1 MYERSA
7 IVLERYF
14 EKLFSFNKDNNLKIC
29 FQNYENLLSGLD
41 TYKEVITKEEE
52 VLTEFDK
59 IALEIEKVQKE
70 QEKLYNSNSIQE
82 EERNKIFSD
91 LDGNPEEIE
100 TKLRKI
106 ENTLDQNNERL
117 KEVREEYINAL
128 RVFEE
133 KQKERKSCNKEKR
146 IAEKDFLKE
155 LQDGET
161 NFQAIN
167 SQDITKLQNFV
178 NQDNEDI
185 KTEIESIMVRNGKNE
200 KIAFNKD
207 VIKKAVEVRTDIAIR
222 EAECYLQIY
231 EKLNKLL
238 QEASNDTIKLNKY
251 KKTLRD
257 VTVKL
262 RFLDAEKEYIVSF
275 LDNERMTAINGLK
288 AHKQLMKEACLNFDN
303 DIEQINNL
311 YELLLRET
319 NGKST
324 KKAYKEL
331 YNKTYLKDIE
341 EKEKNFEEEKSN
353 IKINIGAVI
362 NFNYWRIDGIKN
374 IYHTFH
380 DEVTEKFEKDLSEY
394 RIDDED
400 ENFIEEIEQLE
411 EKTIIKETQG
421 FIKIEDE
428 DKIDDEELED
438 EQYDDEEIEEDETE
452 DEVVEEYIIED
463 EEDIPVKRYTDKRR
477 KLKNL
482 INQNIIIYEDGSEEI
497 EEEEIQS
504 KKKSANK
511 KNKNNKKEKKGILN
525 KFFKN

>member
-41 TYKEVITKEEE
+41 TYKEVITKEEK

-59 IALEIEKVQKE
+59 IALEIEKIQKE
-70 QEKLYNSNSIQE
+70 QEKLCNSNFTQE
-82 EERNKIFSD
+82 DERNKIFND
-91 LDGNPEEIE
+91 LDGDPEEIE
-100 TKLRKI
+100 IKLRKI
-106 ENTLDQNNERL
+106 ENTIDKNNERL
-117 KEVREEYINAL
+117 KEIREEYIHAL
-128 RVFEE
+128 RIFEE
-133 KQKERKSCNKEKR
+133 KQKERKNCNKEKR
-146 IAEKDFLKE
+146 VAEKDFLKN
-155 LQDGET
+155 LQDAET
-161 NFQAIN
+161 ESQGIN
-167 SQDITKLQNFV
+167 SQDITRLQNFID
-178 NQDNEDI
+178 QEKEDI
-185 KTEIESIMVRNGKNE
+185 KTEIESIMIKNGKNE

-207 VIKKAVEVRTDIAIR
+207 VIKKAVEIRTDIANR

-238 QEASNDTIKLNKY
+238 QEANNDTIKLNKY

-262 RFLDAEKEYIVSF
+262 KFLNAEKEYIVSF

-288 AHKQLMKEACLNFDN
+288 AHKQLMKEACSNFEK

-319 NGKST
+319 TGKST

-380 DEVTEKFEKDLSEY
+380 DEITEKFEKDLSEY
-394 RIDDED
+394 KIDDE
-400 ENFIEEIEQLE
+400 EERIEEKENLE
-411 EKTIIKETQG
+411 EKNDIEEKEN

-428 DKIDDEELED
+428 DKIDYIDNEEKDENENITDNVLPLKIYVDLEG
-438 EQYDDEEIEEDETE
+438 
-452 DEVVEEYIIED
+452 
-463 EEDIPVKRYTDKRR
+463 
-477 KLKNL
+477 KLQEL
-482 INQNIIIYEDGSEEI
+482 INQNKENKMYENENE
-497 EEEEIQS
+497 
-504 KKKSANK
+504 NK
-511 KNKNNKKEKKGILN
+511 TEKVKRKNTTKNNDKIKDKKEKKGILN